1 MRRLVTLFSTV
12 FVLALSGFASARDTA
27 AQLRAVDKDLKQ
39 NESAQAYYQNI
50 LDSSKDMIYVS
61 IKGKDG
67 KSIPLGIDKKTF
79 KDWAAEQI
87 FLGEMLPNEVTA
99 LVDMSTTMKKS
110 LQHVAG
116 IRLSMLREHEQKLRE
131 QQRALSQKLEQERN
145 GRSEP
150 PANSASFEGEW
161 IGTSGK
167 GGFREEWSIAG
178 SDNSYQVTITYYR
191 NDKKVGEAGGA
202 GSVHN
207 GKLRFRAVTSLKP
220 DPSWSDAVDMV
231 VTVHENVLIFDY
243 NSGSASGTVS
253 LNRKQ

>member
-1 MRRLVTLFSTV
+1 MRRFLVPIL
-12 FVLALSGFASARDTA
+12 LALAGFASARDTA
-27 AQLRAVDKDLKQ
+27 AQLRSVDKDLLQ
-39 NESAQAYYQNI
+39 NESAQAYYKNV
-50 LDSSKDMIYVS
+50 LDTSKDLIYVQ
-61 IKGKDG
+61 IKGANG
-67 KSIPLGIDKKTF
+67 KSSVISVDKKTF
-79 KDWAAEQI
+79 KDWAASEI
-87 FLGEMLPNEVTA
+87 LSGSMTPSDITA
-99 LVDMSTTMKKS
+99 IVSMSSDAKRTVKLVA
-110 LQHVAG
+110 QH
-116 IRLSMLREHEQKLRE
+116 RLELLREGEQRLRE
-131 QQRALSQKLEQERN
+131 QQRALAHKLEQERN

-150 PANSASFEGEW
+150 PSNSASFVGEW

-178 SDNSYQVTITYYR
+178 SDNSYQVTIHYYR
-191 NDKKVGEAGGA
+191 NNVKVGEAGGA

-243 NSGSASGTVS
+243 STGSASGTVS